1 MSALVIALVLAA
13 AVLHAGWNAL
23 LRSGADRLLS
33 MTIMSMAT
41 TAVALP
47 CVLILPLPAAA
58 SWPYLCVSSMLQV
71 GYAIFLVLSYRQG
84 ELGQV
89 YPIIRG
95 SAPALSAV
103 GAMLFAGE
111 HPGTAALAGIALVS
125 GGIMSL
131 SLGKGAAAPA
141 SAALAVVTG
150 CFIAGYTVLD
160 GIGARLSEHP
170 QAYVAWIFVLYGA
183 AMPVVLRL
191 ARGSIGID
199 VRAPETLKSIAGGLV
214 SLFTYG
220 LVVTALTL
228 SPIGA
233 VSALRETS
241 VVFAALVGRVFL
253 GEVLT
258 LRRIAACIVVALGAV
273 CLSSPL

>member
-1 MSALVIALVLAA
+1 MSALVVALVLAA

-23 LRSGADRLLS
+23 LRSGADRLLA
-33 MTIMSMAT
+33 MTVMSMAT

-47 CVLILPLPAAA
+47 CVIILPLPAAA

-71 GYAIFLVLSYRQG
+71 GYAISLVASYRQG

-95 SAPALSAV
+95 SAPVLSAM
-103 GAMLFAGE
+103 GAMLLAGE
-111 HPGTAALAGIALVS
+111 HPGTVALIGIALVS

-131 SLGKGAAAPA
+131 ALGKGGAAPA
-141 SAALAVVTG
+141 SAAYAIVTG

-160 GIGARLSEHP
+160 GIGARLSGNP

-183 AMPVVLRL
+183 ALPAVLRL
-191 ARGSIGID
+191 ARGSISID
-199 VRAPETLKSIAGGLV
+199 VRAPETLKGVIGGLV
-214 SLFTYG
+214 SLLTYG

-241 VVFAALVGRVFL
+241 VVFAALIGCIFL
-253 GEVLT
+253 GERLT
-258 LRRIAACIVVALGAV
+258 LRRIAACIVVALGAI
-273 CLSSPL
+273 CLSSPF